1 MKNLYFK
8 DYFQRSIPHTH
19 TRSNSLSQQK
29 ETNMRD
35 TEKTNIYTDFEKRL
49 RPFHIELLATELFR
63 RKKRNPRYSL
73 RAFAHA
79 LGIDP
84 GALSRILAG
93 KKQISLAIT
102 RKIIRVLQ
110 LTPEEKE
117 VFLIS
122 VAQEKKDKAAA
133 ILSHEFL
140 NPKDGQSQSVST
152 WPLKAIPAMEENQT
166 WELKVEL
173 NNQAHIDQTIETI
186 RKYLAE
192 ASTPSTS
199 CSESKLSECKLILH
213 LRPLSV
219 QAVTHSAQPIV
230 AAEEMCNHSA

>member
-1 MKNLYFK
+1 
-8 DYFQRSIPHTH
+8 
-19 TRSNSLSQQK
+19 
-29 ETNMRD
+29 MRD
-35 TEKTNIYTDFEKRL
+35 IEKQNIYTNYDKQL
-49 RPFHIELLATELFR
+49 IRPFHIELLASELFR

-122 VAQEKKDKAAA
+122 VAQEKKDKATA

-140 NPKDGQSQSVST
+140 HVKEDGAFGE
-152 WPLKAIPAMEENQT
+152 WPLKTSLLRNNDKM
-166 WELKVEL
+166 WELKLEL
-173 NNQAHIDQTIETI
+173 NNQAHIDQTLETL
-186 RKYLAE
+186 RKCLLE
-192 ASTPSTS
+192 AAIPPLSTPNAIQ
-199 CSESKLSECKLILH
+199 KECKLIVQ
-213 LRPLSV
+213 LRPIPAFATCPASQSLAP
-219 QAVTHSAQPIV
+219 QPLAVV
-230 AAEEMCNHSA
+230 E